1 MCRPGHRAIIQRSVF
16 FGRFEKRWQHLYSGP
31 VPLPLYQL
39 EADVFSKIPGMAQLR
54 TAREDPKLR
63 AKYPDAAFALMT
75 AENLFTGDREQ
86 CAIHQEAYFSILQ
99 GENLK
104 NVRFRYEKEMDAYVK
119 EHMWDD

>member
-1 MCRPGHRAIIQRSVF
+1 MAVSQSV
-16 FGRFEKRWQHLYSGP
+16 S
-31 VPLPLYQL
+31 LPLYQL

-54 TAREDPKLR
+54 TARLEALLNADADAAREDPRLR

-75 AENLFTGDREQ
+75 AENLFTGDPEQ

-99 GENLK
+99 GESMK

>member
-1 MCRPGHRAIIQRSVF
+1 MAVSQSV
-16 FGRFEKRWQHLYSGP
+16 S
-31 VPLPLYQL
+31 LPLYQS
-39 EADVFSKIPGMAQLR
+39 EADAFSKIPGMAQLR

-63 AKYPDAAFALMT
+63 AKYPDAAFALMA

-99 GENLK
+99 GESLK
-104 NVRFRYEKEMDAYVK
+104 NVRFRFEKEMDAYVK

>member
-1 MCRPGHRAIIQRSVF
+1 MAVSQSV
-16 FGRFEKRWQHLYSGP
+16 S
-31 VPLPLYQL
+31 LPLYQL

-54 TAREDPKLR
+54 TAREDPKLL
-63 AKYPDAAFALMT
+63 AKYPDAAFALMA

-104 NVRFRYEKEMDAYVK
+104 NVRFRFEKEMDAYVK